1 MPAATGARLAR
12 GFLYYLL
19 AVVGLVTL
27 APFAFHVPQHPSLLW
42 QVPVAD
48 FLANILLFVPLG
60 FLYRLTRPVDR
71 DRGALGVLGV
81 GLGFS
86 AIIEATQLF
95 LPTRFSAPADVLAN
109 GVGAWLGAL
118 ALDRVVR
125 HFAETRRTF
134 ARLTLA
140 LTLEL
145 PLMGLLYLLIP
156 LLWLHGLA
164 HGPRPLAAFIA
175 LPLGLLGGVVLAAL
189 HRYRFGP
196 AGNARPLQVSAAAG
210 AWYAM
215 GVLPGS
221 LAHPGPAIGSTLI
234 VGCWTLLLARAPVF
248 NVERRFEGE
257 TLLRIAPLFA
267 AFLGLLLLHPARGPG
282 HSGGWSGTETD
293 AVLRSLEQLAAFTV
307 LGYMVAESRGRRE
320 APFAR
325 AGMEVGAV
333 ACGVALFMVLVAR
346 WQAGSGASPPHT
358 AWATAAA
365 VHGGWIYHLQ
375 RAHVKALL
383 SEKQSEGRRWPLAV
397 GPWLEARIDDRS
409 GNPAP
414 PFPPCPIAEG

>member
-1 MPAATGARLAR
+1 MPGATGARLAR

-42 QVPVAD
+42 QVSKAD
-48 FLANILLFVPLG
+48 FTANILMFVPLG
-60 FLYRLTRPVDR
+60 FLYRLTASVGR
-71 DRGALGVLGV
+71 DRVGLGVLGL

-86 AIIEATQLF
+86 GLIEATQLF

-109 GVGAWLGAL
+109 GMGAWLGAV
-118 ALDRVVR
+118 ALDGVAR
-125 HFAETRRTF
+125 HFRETRRTF
-134 ARLTLA
+134 ARLTLT

-164 HGPRPLAAFIA
+164 HGARPLAAFIV
-175 LPLGLLGGVVLAAL
+175 LPLGLMGGVILAAL

-221 LAHPGPAIGSTLI
+221 LAHPWPAIGSTII
-234 VGCWTLLLARAPVF
+234 VSGWTLLLARAPVF

-257 TLLRIAPLFA
+257 TLLRVAPLFVM
-267 AFLGLLLLHPARGPG
+267 FLGLLLLDPVTG
-282 HSGGWSGTETD
+282 SGNSGVRSSAST
-293 AVLRSLEQLAAFTV
+293 VVILRSLEHLAAFTV
-307 LGYMVAESRGRRE
+307 LGYIVAESRGRRE
-320 APFAR
+320 ASFGR
-325 AGMEVGAV
+325 AGMEVGVV
-333 ACGVALFMVLVAR
+333 ACGVAGLMELAV
-346 WQAGSGASPPHT
+346 GSGANLPR
-358 AWATAAA
+358 AVAAIAAA
-365 VHGGWIYHLQ
+365 VHGGWIYCLQ
-375 RAHVKALL
+375 REHIRTLLREGGPVKPSAVSRQPSEEGPALL
-383 SEKQSEGRRWPLAV
+383 TADG
-397 GPWLEARIDDRS
+397 
-409 GNPAP
+409 
-414 PFPPCPIAEG
+414 

>member
-12 GFLYYLL
+12 AFLYYLL

-27 APFAFHVPQHPSLLW
+27 APFAFHVPQHPSLTW
-42 QVPVAD
+42 QVQGAD
-48 FLANILLFVPLG
+48 FLANILMFVPLG
-60 FLYRLTRPVDR
+60 FLYRLTPPVGR
-71 DRGALGVLGV
+71 DRGAFGVLGL

-109 GVGAWLGAL
+109 GMGAWLGAL
-118 ALDRVVR
+118 ALDGVAR

-134 ARLTLA
+134 ARLTLT

-164 HGPRPLAAFIA
+164 HGSRPLAAFLV
-175 LPLGLLGGVVLAAL
+175 LPLGLLGGVILAAL

-210 AWYAM
+210 AW
-215 GVLPGS
+215 
-221 LAHPGPAIGSTLI
+221 PAIGSTII

-257 TLLRIAPLFA
+257 TLLRIAPLYVL
-267 AFLGLLLLHPARGPG
+267 FLGLLLFDPRMGPG
-282 HSGGWSGTETD
+282 HSGVRPGAETE
-293 AVLRSLEQLAAFTV
+293 AILRSLEHLAAFTV
-307 LGYMVAESRGRRE
+307 LGYIVAESRGRRE
-320 APFAR
+320 AAFGR
-325 AGMEVGAV
+325 AGVEVGVA
-333 ACGVALFMVLVAR
+333 ACGVAGLMELA
-346 WQAGSGASPPHT
+346 AGSGASLPR
-358 AWATAAA
+358 AVAAIAAA
-365 VHGGWIYHLQ
+365 VHGGWIYCLQ
-375 RAHVKALL
+375 REHVRALL
-383 SEKQSEGRRWPLAV
+383 SEKLSEGRRWPLAV
-397 GPWLEARIDDRS
+397 GPWLEALIDDKH
-409 GNPAP
+409 GNPVP
-414 PFPPCPIAEG
+414 PFPSRPIADG